1 MATNK
6 TAGRPKLKSSHQGA
20 NSAAGAKKGKPASGS
35 SGPSA
40 TKARPKTV
48 AASKAK
54 PASKPKAHA
63 PTRELKNI
71 IVNELD
77 LEKRPKK
84 KARVDTSLASDSARQ
99 VAISVATAAL
109 DKKASGL
116 EIIEVAGKVDY
127 TDFLVLMSGRSD
139 RHVAALSNAIDESLR
154 KKNIRPLAVEGQQRS
169 LWIVMDYRD
178 VVVHIFQEDARNLY
192 DLDGLWI
199 DARRVSVPM
208 PTREGVPAQSDW

>member
-1 MATNK
+1 MA
-6 TAGRPKLKSSHQGA
+6 
-20 NSAAGAKKGKPASGS
+20 GS
-35 SGPSA
+35 SGPKSGA
-40 TKARPKTV
+40 KARPK
-48 AASKAK
+48 AADAAPKGKALSRAK
-54 PASKPKAHA
+54 PAA
-63 PTRELKNI
+63 PARPLKNI

-84 KARVDTSLASDSARQ
+84 KPRIDTSLASDSARQ

-109 DKKASGL
+109 DKKASAL

-139 RHVAALSNAIDESLR
+139 RHVAALASAIDDSLR
-154 KKNIRPLAVEGQQRS
+154 KKNIRPMAVEGQQRS
-169 LWIVMDYRD
+169 IWIVMDYHD